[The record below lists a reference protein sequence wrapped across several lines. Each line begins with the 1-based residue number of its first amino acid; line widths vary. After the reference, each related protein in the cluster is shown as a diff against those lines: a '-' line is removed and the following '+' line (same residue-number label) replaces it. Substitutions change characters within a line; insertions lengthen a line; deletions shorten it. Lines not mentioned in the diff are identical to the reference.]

1 MAGALHLE
9 EDISMAPLL
18 STEGFFPRRRR
29 RSRSQRAANL
39 TTTVI
44 SITSLLL
51 TTCPSTSAQCNPCAA
66 TTSGF
71 AAVPFTGCRQYVTCE
86 NSQPSGFN
94 QNCNPGLIFDENIKG
109 CNWDYMVNCPP
120 DPDGETCEPQGE
132 GASNGDGEG
141 ETVKEGTL
149 SCDIP
154 LCDEGYSGTAV
165 VPFTNCEQYVSCSNG
180 VAGTPQTCSTGQMY
194 SPQIYACNI
203 ASMVVCPPDPTCP
216 PTAEP
221 TSAPTITKEPKSPSP
236 TEDIFDNPSA
246 PIKNQTIID
255 PESFITPD
263 LLEGIYVMDA
273 HLDANKIMINRELFN
288 GGRPLSSTASTFDY
302 NSFKS
307 SLHTMIT
314 TPIDNKSFYI
324 GSSDHANGRVYGLV
338 NIAAFLSQAVVDSI
352 QHGSCDEVNTDLI
365 EGILPISNACGQ
377 NSMDY
382 QDRST
387 LCLASEEAYAC
398 NVELEMRATAEVVGA
413 SPPPFSCGP
422 AKDYGG
428 FTGYWDFVSETE
440 IKDGPTANALGKTD
454 VQGCCWW
461 GRGVLHTRGIC
472 QYGKLNHFLGKK
484 SADEGRPSMFPNVD
498 FCLDPSAVCSNQQ
511 YPNMKWITGLFRWVM
526 DIQTYYVEDFYYID
540 ELVRFVDG
548 GFSDWSFIHRVSGIV
563 TQGCHKPPCFDGAL
577 FDGGLRKDMFVK
589 TLKIFGLRVNA
600 ASESS

>member
-1 MAGALHLE
+1 M
-9 EDISMAPLL
+9 
-18 STEGFFPRRRR
+18 
-29 RSRSQRAANL
+29 
-39 TTTVI
+39 
-44 SITSLLL
+44 
-51 TTCPSTSAQCNPCAA
+51 
-66 TTSGF
+66 
-71 AAVPFTGCRQYVTCE
+71 VT
-86 NSQPSGFN
+86 
-94 QNCNPGLIFDENIKG
+94 
-109 CNWDYMVNCPP
+109 CPP

-132 GASNGDGEG
+132 GASNVDGEG
-141 ETVKEGTL
+141 EAVKEGTP

-154 LCDEGYSGTAV
+154 LCDEGYSGTVV

-246 PIKNQTIID
+246 PIKNQTVID

-454 VQGCCWW
+454 VQG
-461 GRGVLHTRGIC
+461 
-472 QYGKLNHFLGKK
+472 
-484 SADEGRPSMFPNVD
+484 
-498 FCLDPSAVCSNQQ
+498 
-511 YPNMKWITGLFRWVM
+511 
-526 DIQTYYVEDFYYID
+526 
-540 ELVRFVDG
+540 
-548 GFSDWSFIHRVSGIV
+548 
-563 TQGCHKPPCFDGAL
+563 
-577 FDGGLRKDMFVK
+577 
-589 TLKIFGLRVNA
+589 
-600 ASESS
+600 